1 MLWTPNDS
9 ADHSVMAQYLEHA
22 RHCFPDAGIHD
33 YNSLFDWSTIHYEQF
48 WSDWLDF
55 SQVIYSGNCTPTT
68 SGAGLQGTSFFPNV
82 RLNFAENLLKGND
95 DCIAVTCV
103 SESRK
108 TETVTFAELRQRV
121 GAIQSQL
128 IRRGVC
134 TGDRVCGVLPN
145 ITESVVAAL
154 ATSAT
159 GAIWSSCSPDFGVPS
174 VVDRLGQISPKVL
187 ITVNGYTHNGKTID
201 CRSKVEEI
209 VSLIPSI
216 QTVVVIELVD
226 LPPLACIHEP
236 WKAWIRDNDAAPVFH
251 HFPFDHPLYIMYSS
265 GTTGKPK
272 CIVHGAGGTLLQQTK
287 ELSLHCDVRSGDN
300 ITYITTCGWMMW
312 NWLIAALANDAQIT
326 LFDGFPANPSI
337 ARMWDL
343 IDEVGITHFGTSPR
357 FLAAC
362 RRRLVPRDSHRLKA
376 LRCIL
381 STGSPLLPEDFDWV
395 YESVK
400 PDVQLSSI
408 SGGTDIISCFML
420 GNPIL
425 PVYRGE
431 IQCLG
436 LGMDVE
442 AVDESFTSVVKQK
455 GELVCKTPFPSMPVA
470 FWNDPDGEKY
480 SQAYFSRRADRWSH
494 GDLIEITESQ
504 GRCGGI
510 VVYGRSDAT
519 LNPGGVRIGTAEIYR
534 VVEQLPEVV
543 DSLVIGQPFR
553 DDIRIVLYVKLDS
566 GITLSDELQQK
577 IRRTL
582 GQQASARHIPGLVI
596 QVAKIPYTRSGKK
609 VELAVRDIALGLEP
623 SNREALQDPTAF
635 DCYEKII

>member
-1 MLWTPNDS
+1 MAKYL
-9 ADHSVMAQYLEHA
+9 AHAQHS
-22 RHCFPDAGIHD
+22 FPDAGIHD
-33 YNSLFDWSTIHYEQF
+33 YNSLFDWSTTHYQQF
-48 WSDWLDF
+48 WGDWLDF
-55 SQVIYSGNCTPTT
+55 SQVIYSGDRAPTT
-68 SGAGLQGTSFFPNV
+68 SGTGLQGTSFFPNV

-108 TETVTFAELRQRV
+108 TETVTFAELRQQV

-128 IRRGVC
+128 IRLGVC
-134 TGDRVCGVLPN
+134 SGDRVCAVLPN

-154 ATSAT
+154 ATAAT

-174 VVDRLGQISPKVL
+174 VVDRLGQIEPKVL

-201 CRSKVEEI
+201 CRSKAEEI

-216 QTVVVIELVD
+216 QTMVVIELVD
-226 LPPLACIHEP
+226 LPPLVCSHET
-236 WKAWIRDNDAAPVFH
+236 WKAWIHDNDAAPVFP

-312 NWLIAALANDAQIT
+312 NWLIAALANNSQIT

-343 IDEVGITHFGTSPR
+343 IDDVEISHFGTSPR

-362 RRRLVPRDSHRLKA
+362 RRRLVPRDSHNLKT

-381 STGSPLLPEDFDWV
+381 STGSPLLPEDFDWI

-400 PDVQLSSI
+400 SDVQLSSI

-442 AVDESFTSVVKQK
+442 AIDESSKTVVRQK
-455 GELVCKTPFPSMPVA
+455 GELVCKTPFPSMPVS
-470 FWNDPDGEKY
+470 FWNDADGEKY
-480 SQAYFSRRADRWSH
+480 FHAYFSRRADRWSH

-504 GRCGGI
+504 GHSGGI

-534 VVEQLPEVV
+534 IVEQLPEVA
-543 DSLVIGQPFR
+543 DSLVIGQSFR
-553 DDIRIVLYVKLDS
+553 GDIRIVLYVKLTD
-566 GITLSDELQQK
+566 GITLSDDLQQK
-577 IRRTL
+577 IRTSL
-582 GQQASARHIPGLVI
+582 GQQASARHVPGLII
-596 QVAKIPYTRSGKK
+596 QVTKIPYTRSGKK

-623 SNREALQDPTAF
+623 SNRESLQDPTAF
-635 DCYEKII
+635 DCYEKLN